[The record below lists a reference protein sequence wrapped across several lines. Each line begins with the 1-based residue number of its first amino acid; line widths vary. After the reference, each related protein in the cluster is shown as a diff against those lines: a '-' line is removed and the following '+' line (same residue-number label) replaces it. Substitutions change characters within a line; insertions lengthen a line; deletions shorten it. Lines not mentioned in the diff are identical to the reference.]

1 MARTKSSIY
10 QKWMKEREKTRK
22 SQLAKKLNLEISNGD
37 PMTAVGINGITGNT
51 PKERSRDYADS
62 QLINAETARVKGNDS
77 QISKYLR
84 FARNNGASLKTA
96 KARGFSNAQLRAA
109 GYSIG

>member
-1 MARTKSSIY
+1 MANTIPN
-10 QKWMKEREKTRK
+10 WLKERMKTRRY
-22 SQLAKKLNLEISNGD
+22 QLGKRLNLDISNGD
-37 PMTAVGINGITGNT
+37 PITAVGLNGISGNT

-62 QLINAETARVKGNDS
+62 QLINAEAAREGGNDS
-77 QISKYLR
+77 QIPKYLR
-84 FARNNGASLKTA
+84 FARNNGANLKTA